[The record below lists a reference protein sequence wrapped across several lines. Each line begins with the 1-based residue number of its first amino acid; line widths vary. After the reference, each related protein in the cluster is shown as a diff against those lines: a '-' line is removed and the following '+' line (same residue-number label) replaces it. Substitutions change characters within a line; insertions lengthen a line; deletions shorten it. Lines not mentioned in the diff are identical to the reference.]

1 LNIVI
6 ALRSV
11 ISNALH
17 SKISWHRSLQVLSHK
32 QSLALVV
39 AVVAPVAVA
48 QVVAVVVTVLVAV
61 AVVMVQAHAL
71 NLALVAAG
79 AVAIVQA
86 TISKRVRLV
95 LLTHVLR
102 VQPIHALHALLT
114 HVLRVQPI
122 HVQQVHVL
130 LNQSLAVN
138 VGTLAVAKNGSPK
151 SSPFFMESSRFR

>member
-1 LNIVI
+1 
-6 ALRSV
+6 
-11 ISNALH
+11 
-17 SKISWHRSLQVLSHK
+17 LSHK

-39 AVVAPVAVA
+39 AVAAIVQVAVA
-48 QVVAVVVTVLVAV
+48 QVVAVVAIVQVAV
-61 AVVMVQAHAL
+61 VVVMVQAHAL
-71 NLALVAAG
+71 NLALVVAAL
-79 AVAIVQA
+79 AVAIVQVA
-86 TISKRVRLV
+86 ISKRARLA
-95 LLTHVLR
+95 LLTHVLH

-114 HVLRVQPI
+114 HALHALLT

>member
-1 LNIVI
+1 
-6 ALRSV
+6 
-11 ISNALH
+11 
-17 SKISWHRSLQVLSHK
+17 LQVLSHK

-48 QVVAVVVTVLVAV
+48 QVVAVVATVLV

-71 NLALVAAG
+71 NLALVAA
-79 AVAIVQA
+79 VAIVQV

-102 VQPIHALHALLT
+102 VQPIHALHALLI